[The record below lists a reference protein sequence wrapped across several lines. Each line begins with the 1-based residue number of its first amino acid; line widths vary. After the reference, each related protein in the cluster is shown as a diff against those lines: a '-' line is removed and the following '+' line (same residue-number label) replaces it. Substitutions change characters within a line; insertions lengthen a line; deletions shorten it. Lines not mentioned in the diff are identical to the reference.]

1 MVKRNRERLITLVVK
16 RDREADECQFSDS
29 YYPSGQRR
37 EEVVVLI
44 DGKQRREE
52 QRKVDYPSGQR
63 REEVVVLIDGK
74 QRREEQRKVDYP
86 SEWRMN
92 APPWPDNAPHRPS
105 IICAVALS
113 DCPKDRRMWQ
123 KAESLE
129 TERQTRPSG
138 GVNRLVNYPSGQTRQ
153 RE

>member
-1 MVKRNRERLITLVVK
+1 MSSQTRITLV
-16 RDREADECQFSDS
+16 
-29 YYPSGQRR
+29 
-37 EEVVVLI
+37 EVVVLI
-44 DGKQRREE
+44 DGNQFRL
-52 QRKVDYPSGQR
+52 VNWS
-63 REEVVVLIDGK
+63 
-74 QRREEQRKVDYP
+74 VDYP

-138 GVNRLVNYPSGQTRQ
+138 GVNRLVNYPSGQTRHREVDYPSGQTRQ
-153 RE
+153 RGR

>member
-29 YYPSGQRR
+29 YYPSGQT
-37 EEVVVLI
+37 
-44 DGKQRREE
+44 
-52 QRKVDYPSGQR
+52 

-92 APPWPDNAPHRPS
+92 APPWPDNAPRRPL
-105 IICAVALS
+105 ILGG
-113 DCPKDRRMWQ
+113 
-123 KAESLE
+123 
-129 TERQTRPSG
+129 QTKQRE
-138 GVNRLVNYPSGQTRQ
+138 VDYPSGQTRQ
-153 RE
+153 RGR

>member
-29 YYPSGQRR
+29 YYPSGQM
-37 EEVVVLI
+37 
-44 DGKQRREE
+44 
-52 QRKVDYPSGQR
+52 